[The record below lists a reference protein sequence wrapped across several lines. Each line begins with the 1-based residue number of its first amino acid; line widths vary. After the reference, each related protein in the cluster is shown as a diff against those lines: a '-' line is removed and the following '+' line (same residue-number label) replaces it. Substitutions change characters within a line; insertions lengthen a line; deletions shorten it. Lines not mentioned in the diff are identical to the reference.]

1 MFQLATK
8 TAFKGLNPTAVVEL
22 TIIGSMNGM
31 ADTEDEHAI
40 SDSPWLMKCAF
51 N

>member
-8 TAFKGLNPTAVVEL
+8 KAFKGFNFTAVVEL

-31 ADTEDEHAI
+31 ADAGAEHAV
-40 SDSPWLMKCAF
+40 SDSS
-51 N
+51 